1 MKYSTWLSLLDLE
14 PSPTVKSNFALHTL
28 SLSMH
33 QLTTEL
39 HVTNPSSTDTLNFQ
53 AILHTYICTNV
64 ALSTVTPLKGIMYT
78 NKLKP
83 RYPEEVEERKGVN
96 IREPID
102 YIHKSA
108 GGFHQVSWCRGLG
121 TKVHTTGINDVV
133 I

>member
-1 MKYSTWLSLLDLE
+1 
-14 PSPTVKSNFALHTL
+14 
-28 SLSMH
+28 MH

-64 ALSTVTPLKGIMYT
+64 ALSTVTPLKGITYI

-83 RYPEEVEERKGVN
+83 RYPEEVEERKAVN

-108 GGFHQVSWCRGLG
+108 GGFHQVSWDWGLG
-121 TKVHTTGINDVV
+121 TEVHTTSVGEVWSGPV
-133 I
+133 ISPRM